1 MAVYAKD
8 IVIDY
13 IYSRVT
19 QNQRTLNAYGL
30 TCHLTNPQRQAG
42 TRIFEPTKSN
52 QQMSYSLSTAPSFIP
67 AAGEK
72 KKALFYGALIFVRL
86 YAGADGV

>member
-13 IYSRVT
+13 IYPRVT
-19 QNQRTLNAYGL
+19 QNQRMLNAYGL
-30 TCHLTNPQRQAG
+30 MYHLTNPQRQAG

-67 AAGEK
+67 AAGRK
-72 KKALFYGALIFVRL
+72 KESTLLWSFDFCKAVCWS
-86 YAGADGV
+86 